1 MTRRSSKFHHFCYL
15 GTVASETGKAE
26 KKWKAGVNK
35 TCGKWRETSDVICDS
50 KISLKLKVKICK

>member
-1 MTRRSSKFHHFCYL
+1 MTRRSSKFYQFCYL
-15 GTVASETGKAE
+15 GTVASRDRESRE
-26 KKWKAGVNK
+26 EVKAGVNK